1 MTVDQS
7 LCCKAYEK
15 PIVMPAF
22 GVTSESV
29 NGKEVTNNNDLFKIL
44 DLCKEGD
51 KVWLCFHFF
60 DVLMCCVCVCVGW
73 GDGAR
78 SRDKEGYFKMGNFL

>member
-1 MTVDQS
+1 MLQGLKKTDCHAGIMGDIITAVNH
-7 LCCKAYEK
+7 KK
-15 PIVMPAF
+15 
-22 GVTSESV
+22 VTDS
-29 NGKEVTNNNDLFKIL
+29 KDLFKIL

-60 DVLMCCVCVCVGW
+60 DVLMRCVCVGW

-78 SRDKEGYFKMGNFL
+78 SRDRDVYFEMGNFL

>member
-1 MTVDQS
+1 MLQG
-7 LCCKAYEK
+7 LRKADRHAS
-15 PIVMPAF
+15 IR
-22 GVTSESV
+22 GDIIESV

-60 DVLMCCVCVCVGW
+60 DVLMCSVCVCVGW
-73 GDGAR
+73 GMVRGAETEMVI
-78 SRDKEGYFKMGNFL
+78 SKWETFSDDNV

>member
-1 MTVDQS
+1 MLQG
-7 LCCKAYEK
+7 LRKADRHASIRGDIIE
-15 PIVMPAF
+15 F
-22 GVTSESV
+22 V

-78 SRDKEGYFKMGNFL
+78 SRDRDGYFKMGNFL